1 MGYVRDAIKWRTT
14 YTKALKAHKGNGLC
28 QRCNKVEDDIHI
40 FFQCEDLVPALDR
53 FKKLIESEGRATWTA
68 KSLLIGE
75 SVGCSNGLW
84 TVLRVEILWWLW
96 LARLEAIY
104 GGIKEDFGK
113 LKEKIIKARE
123 EYFSVT
129 LVEIEERIKQLA
141 NKGQNVVDALEL
153 ETRSRKK

>member
-1 MGYVRDAIKWRTT
+1 M
-14 YTKALKAHKGNGLC
+14 
-28 QRCNKVEDDIHI
+28 EDDIHI
-40 FFQCEDLVPALDR
+40 FFQCEDIVPALDR

-68 KSLLIGE
+68 KSLLIGD

-104 GGIKEDFGK
+104 GGLKEDFGK

-123 EYFSVT
+123 DYFSVS
-129 LVEIEERIKQLA
+129 LKKIEERTEELA
-141 NKGQNVVDALEL
+141 NKGQNVVEALEL
-153 ETRSRKK
+153 ESLSRKKQLLLSVDLSIILKLQYL